1 MALTRPRYSNIVDTD
16 YKASCRTVTTTDI
29 TLSGGAPNIYDGLSL
44 VVGDRI
50 LVNAQNTSS
59 QNGIY
64 SVQVVGTGSNGTWVR
79 AFDASTSDRVTGGL
93 RTVVGEGTYA
103 GTEYRLTT
111 PDPIT
116 LDTTSLSFS
125 TTAAT
130 VSGTNKAVQYNNA
143 GFIAGAASLT
153 YDNLTGNVVANAT
166 TTSTSTTTGAMVI
179 RGGLGLAGNLIAGGN
194 LVITGTGS
202 ITGATVFN
210 NDVTI
215 QGNLYAQGNTYITT
229 STDLA
234 IQDSIINLHTFA
246 NLAPLTVNDGKD
258 IGLKFH
264 YYEGASDNHA
274 FIGRINATGYL
285 EWLSAGTETSG
296 NVFTGTAYGTFKTGN
311 VIITGNTYRGSTSN
325 LTNALLY
332 KASSSPPSSP
342 YVGDQWY
349 DTSTDTLYEWFTDG
363 TNYFWIDTLGTASTV
378 TWSSQST
385 PPISP
390 SRGDLWYDTSS
401 DALYTY
407 VFDGTSTYWVDYTS
421 TPSSIAG
428 IGALLS
434 NVSVGNVTPYGNLT
448 YNLGNVTSFWAN
460 TYTGNLT
467 VGTVASD
474 RITTA
479 NVIISGDMA
488 VTGNIGVTDGFVK
501 YGVFTSTTLNGYIGQ
516 VGWVA
521 AVSDSPTVGG
531 RLAFWDTTNS
541 RWSYVS
547 DNTAV

>member
-16 YKASCRTVTTTDI
+16 YKASVRVITLTNI
-29 TLSGGAPNIYDGLSL
+29 TLSGGAPNVVDGLNL
-44 VVGDRI
+44 EFFDRI
-50 LVNAQNTSS
+50 LVAGQSTASE
-59 QNGIY
+59 NGIY
-64 SVQVVGTGSNGTWVR
+64 TVQTVGTGSNGTWIRSV
-79 AFDASTSDRVTGGL
+79 DAGASDRVTAGM
-93 RTVVGEGTYA
+93 RTFIAEGVYA
-103 GTEYRLTT
+103 GSEYRLVT
-111 PDPIT
+111 PDPII
-116 LDTTSLSFS
+116 LGNTSLSFQS
-125 TTAAT
+125 TAAT
-130 VSGTNKAVQYNNA
+130 VAGVNKGVQYNNA
-143 GFIAGAASLT
+143 GFIAGATNLV
-153 YDNLTGNVVANAT
+153 YDNISGNVVATAT
-166 TTSTSTTTGAMVI
+166 TTSTNATTGALVVV
-179 RGGLGLAGNLIAGGN
+179 GGVGIGGPLFAGNTAI
-194 LVITGTGS
+194 
-202 ITGATVFN
+202 FN

-215 QGNLYAQGNTYITT
+215 LGNLFAQGNTYITT

-234 IQDSIINLHTFA
+234 IQDSILNLHTFA

-264 YYEGASDNHA
+264 YYQGAGDDHA
-274 FIGRINATGYL
+274 FIGRVNTTGYL
-285 EWLSAGTETSG
+285 EWLSAGEETSG

-311 VIITGNTYRGSTSN
+311 VLLVANTYRGSSTIEAGTQTYIPQFARSS
-325 LTNALLY
+325 TPP
-332 KASSSPPSSP
+332 ASPQL
-342 YVGDQWY
+342 GDHWY
-349 DTSTDTLYEWFTDG
+349 DTSTDVLYKWFSDG
-363 TNYFWIDTLGTASTV
+363 TSSYWIDTLGTASTV

-385 PPISP
+385 QPISP

-407 VFDGTSTYWVDYTS
+407 VFDGTSSYWVDYTS

-479 NVIISGDMA
+479 NVIVSGDID
-488 VTGNIGVTDGFVK
+488 VTGNIGVTTGFVK
-501 YGVFTSTTLNGYIGQ
+501 YGVFTSTALNGYIGQ

>member
-16 YKASCRTVTTTDI
+16 YKASVRFITTTNI
-29 TLSGGAPNIYDGLSL
+29 TLAGSAPNTYDGLSL
-44 VVGDRI
+44 IANDRI
-50 LVNAQNTSS
+50 LVNAQSTGSE
-59 QNGIY
+59 NGIY
-64 SVQVVGTGSNGTWVR
+64 IVQTVGTGSNGTWIR
-79 AFDASTSDRVTGGL
+79 AFDANDSDRVTAGL
-93 RTVVGEGTYA
+93 RTFVAEGTYA

-111 PDPIT
+111 PDPIVLGNT
-116 LDTTSLSFS
+116 ALSFQS
-125 TTAAT
+125 TAAT
-130 VSGTNKAVQYNNA
+130 VAGTNKAVQYNNA
-143 GFIAGAASLT
+143 GFIAGAANLV
-153 YDNLTGNVVANAT
+153 YDNVTGNVVAVST
-166 TTSTSTTTGAMVI
+166 TTSTNETTGALVVK
-179 RGGLGLAGNLIAGGN
+179 GGVGIAGTIYVAGA
-194 LVITGTGS
+194 GT
-202 ITGATVFN
+202 FN

-215 QGNLYAQGNTYITT
+215 RGNLYAQGNTYITT

-234 IQDSIINLHTFA
+234 IQDSIVNLHTFA
-246 NLAPLTVNDGKD
+246 NLAPLTVDDGKD

-264 YYEGASDNHA
+264 YYDTEDNHA
-274 FIGRINATGYL
+274 FIGQVNDTGYL
-285 EWLSAGTETSG
+285 TWFSKGTETTG

-311 VIITGNTYRGSTSN
+311 ILLVANTYRGSSTIAAATQTYIPQFSRSA
-325 LTNALLY
+325 TAPE
-332 KASSSPPSSP
+332 SPQL
-342 YVGDQWY
+342 GDHWY
-349 DTSTDTLYEWFTDG
+349 DTSADILYKWFSDG
-363 TNYFWIDTLGTASTV
+363 TSYYWIDTLGTASTV

-488 VTGNIGVTDGFVK
+488 VTGNIGVTNGFVK